1 MKIIIA
7 PAKKMQVAPDD
18 FAVQGQPQ
26 YLAQTNQILRRL
38 RELTYAEAHQM
49 WRCSDKLDRTNY
61 DWLQRLE
68 LTQNQNQTPAVMAYS
83 SLQYQAMAPDLF
95 TVPALAYVQ
104 VHLRLLSAFYGVLR
118 PFDGIVPYR
127 STANDLVFI
136 ERT

>member
-49 WRCSDKLDRTNY
+49 WRCSDKLARTNY

-83 SLQYQAMAPDLF
+83 SLQYQARHWPMYKPICGSCQLFMVCCVPSMASCRTGRRP
-95 TVPALAYVQ
+95 TIWS
-104 VHLRLLSAFYGVLR
+104 LLNGLKSK
-118 PFDGIVPYR
+118 
-127 STANDLVFI
+127 
-136 ERT
+136 